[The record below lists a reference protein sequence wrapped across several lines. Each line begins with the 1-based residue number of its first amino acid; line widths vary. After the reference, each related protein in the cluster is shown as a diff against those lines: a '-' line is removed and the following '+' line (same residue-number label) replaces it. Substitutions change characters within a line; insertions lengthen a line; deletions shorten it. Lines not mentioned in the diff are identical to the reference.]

1 MDYGRKKT
9 PVARSQPM
17 CAAFQDRASKKL
29 SSLQSGDTFQDANL
43 VRRVARR

>member
-9 PVARSQPM
+9 PVARPHPM
-17 CAAFQDRASKKL
+17 CAAFQDRVSKKL

-43 VRRVARR
+43 VRRVA